1 MRVVYDT
8 SVLATILSRR
18 EEILRLQQAI
28 SRGHVKLVT
37 SPFIL
42 NELETVLTK
51 KFKLTKQ
58 GAKSRIHLLSRV
70 AEVITPRF
78 VEKIVR
84 DINDDAIIA
93 TATAGRVDYLVTLDK
108 DMLILKK
115 HKDIIII
122 TPAQFKELI

>member
-18 EEILRLQQAI
+18 EEILRLQQAV
-28 SRGHVKLVT
+28 SKRHVKLVT

-51 KFKLTKQ
+51 KFKFTKQ
-58 GAKSRIHLLSRV
+58 EAKSRIHLLSRV
-70 AEVITPRF
+70 SEVITPQF

-84 DINDDAIIA
+84 DINDDDIIA
-93 TATAGRVDYLVTLDK
+93 TAVAGRADYLVTLDK

>member
-18 EEILRLQQAI
+18 EEILRLQQAV
-28 SRGHVKLVT
+28 SKGHVKLVT

-58 GAKSRIHLLSRV
+58 EAKSRIHLLSRV
-70 AEVITPRF
+70 SEVITPQF

-93 TATAGRVDYLVTLDK
+93 TAVAGRADYLVTLDK

>member
-18 EEILRLQQAI
+18 EEILRLQQAV
-28 SRGHVKLVT
+28 SKGHVKLVT

-58 GAKSRIHLLSRV
+58 EAKSRTHLLSRV
-70 AEVITPRF
+70 SEVITPQF

-93 TATAGRVDYLVTLDK
+93 TAVAGRADYLVTLDK

-122 TPAQFKELI
+122 TLAQFKELV

>member
-58 GAKSRIHLLSRV
+58 EAKSRIHLLSRV
-70 AEVITPRF
+70 SEVITPQF

-93 TATAGRVDYLVTLDK
+93 TAVAGRADYLVTLDK

-122 TPAQFKELI
+122 TLAQFKELV

>member
-18 EEILRLQQAI
+18 EEILRLQQAV
-28 SRGHVKLVT
+28 SKGHVKLVT

-51 KFKLTKQ
+51 KFKFTKQ
-58 GAKSRIHLLSRV
+58 EAKSRIHLLSRV
-70 AEVITPRF
+70 SEVITPQF

-93 TATAGRVDYLVTLDK
+93 TVVTGRADYLVTLDK

-122 TPAQFKELI
+122 TLAQFKELV

>member
-18 EEILRLQQAI
+18 EEILRLQQAV
-28 SRGHVKLVT
+28 SKGHVKLVT

-58 GAKSRIHLLSRV
+58 EAKSRIHLLSRV
-70 AEVITPRF
+70 SEVITPQF

-93 TATAGRVDYLVTLDK
+93 TAVAGRADYLVTLDK

-122 TPAQFKELI
+122 TLAQFKELI

>member
-18 EEILRLQQAI
+18 EEILRLQQAV
-28 SRGHVKLVT
+28 SKGHVKLVT

-58 GAKSRIHLLSRV
+58 EAKSRIHLLSRV
-70 AEVITPRF
+70 SEVITPQF

-93 TATAGRVDYLVTLDK
+93 TVVTGRADYLVTLDK

-122 TPAQFKELI
+122 TLAQFKELV

>member
-18 EEILRLQQAI
+18 EEILRLQQAV
-28 SRGHVKLVT
+28 SKGHVKLVT

-58 GAKSRIHLLSRV
+58 EAKSRIHLLSRV
-70 AEVITPRF
+70 SEVITPQF

-93 TATAGRVDYLVTLDK
+93 TAVAGRADYLVTLDK

-122 TPAQFKELI
+122 TLAQFKELV